1 MNTFVHGIVDSF
13 FFQSKLLFFHFFSF
27 FFRFFFHVIGNSSG
41 VPARMELASPTR
53 KYTNSLRIQQDSE
66 EKLRRYNL
74 DTNIISF
81 VHAIGSQDNGAIL
94 LNFYHSPI
102 D

>member
-41 VPARMELASPTR
+41 VPARMELPSPT
-53 KYTNSLRIQQDSE
+53 Q
-66 EKLRRYNL
+66 
-74 DTNIISF
+74 
-81 VHAIGSQDNGAIL
+81 
-94 LNFYHSPI
+94 
-102 D
+102 

>member
-1 MNTFVHGIVDSF
+1 M
-13 FFQSKLLFFHFFSF
+13 LLEIH
-27 FFRFFFHVIGNSSG
+27 RVCQPEWNYQVLHNEY
-41 VPARMELASPTR
+41 M
-53 KYTNSLRIQQDSE
+53 NSLRIQQDSE